1 MRQTILIVDDMPDM
15 CRMLEKLILRSFSN
29 LDVRTA
35 ASGEDALKIIYDN
48 NIGVVLADI
57 RMRGMDGIELLKRIK
72 KLNESITVILMTA
85 YGSIESAVDA
95 LKLGAYDYIT
105 KPFDEERLLHVVRKS
120 IEHCNLVQR
129 NLDLERRIKEKEA
142 IDGLVGESV
151 LIKRL
156 VEIIQLVA
164 KTDVTV
170 LITGETGTGKDLTAR
185 MIHTLSS
192 RTNKPFVAVN
202 CPAIPENILESELFG
217 YKKGAFTGA
226 MHDREGLF
234 QTAGGGTIFL
244 DEIGDISPV
253 LQAKLLRVLQEKE
266 IKPLGDTRTYKVD
279 VRIIASTNQNL
290 EEKIKSS
297 QFREDL
303 YYRLNVVSIRT
314 PSLREITEDIPL
326 IANHFLSK
334 YCQEFGVSQK
344 RLSEDALKMLVARRW
359 GGNVRELQNE
369 IKRAVIFS
377 KDDVIAPDEFG
388 FEPLNLPCPDE
399 VISTVS
405 GLEYKEA
412 RKSILE
418 RFNVQY
424 ITRLLNDSEGN
435 VTLASKKAGIERQS
449 LQHLMRKYSIHAD
462 EFRKS
467 KDSSTS

>member
-1 MRQTILIVDDMPDM
+1 MRQSILIVDDMPDM
-15 CRMLEKLILRSFSN
+15 RRMLEKLILRSFSN
-29 LDVRTA
+29 VDVRTA
-35 ASGEDALKIIYDN
+35 ASGEDALKIIPEN

-85 YGSIESAVDA
+85 YGSIENAVDA

-105 KPFDEERLLHVVRKS
+105 KPFDEERLLHVIRNA
-120 IEHCNLVQR
+120 IEHYTLVQR

-142 IDGLVGESV
+142 IEGFVGESAR
-151 LIKRL
+151 IKRL
-156 VEIIQLVA
+156 VETIQLVA

-185 MIHTLSS
+185 MIHTMST
-192 RTNKPFVAVN
+192 RANKPFVAVN

-226 MHDREGLF
+226 MHDKEGLF

-244 DEIGDISPV
+244 DEIGDIAPV

-266 IKPLGDTRTYKVD
+266 IKPLGDTHTYKVD
-279 VRIIASTNQNL
+279 ARIIASTNQNL
-290 EEKIKSS
+290 EEKIKTG

-303 YYRLNVVSIRT
+303 YYRLNVVSIQT
-314 PSLREITEDIPL
+314 PSLREIPEDIPL
-326 IANHFLSK
+326 IANHFLLQ
-334 YCQEFGVSQK
+334 YCPEFGVSQK
-344 RLSEDALKMLVARRW
+344 RFSEDVLKMLVARKW
-359 GGNVRELQNE
+359 NGNVREIQNE

-377 KDDVIAPDEFG
+377 KGDVIAPDEFG

-405 GLEYKEA
+405 GLEYKDA

-424 ITRLLNDSEGN
+424 ITQLLNDSEGN
-435 VTLASKKAGIERQS
+435 VTLAAKKAGIERQS
-449 LQHLMRKYSIHAD
+449 LQHLMRKYDINSNK
-462 EFRKS
+462 FRK
-467 KDSSTS
+467 